1 MQTIIVKYG
10 YLGIFLL
17 IAIEN
22 VFPPI
27 PSEVI
32 LTFSGFVCRYSDL
45 SILSVIIFSTLGS
58 IFGAIILYFLGFF
71 LNKKKIITIARSKV
85 GHLLKLKED
94 KILNSIDV
102 FNEEGGKSIFICRF
116 IPILRSLIS
125 IPAGISRYN
134 FSIFLLLTSIG
145 SLLWNT
151 IFILLGN
158 MLGENWE
165 LVISIFKNYYKPI
178 IIGIVLL
185 FFFIKRIKKHHKT
198 ELHPL
203 E

>member
-1 MQTIIVKYG
+1 MQTIIMKYG

-22 VFPPI
+22 IFPPI

-32 LTFSGFVCRYSDL
+32 LTFSGFICRYSDL
-45 SILSVIIFSTLGS
+45 SILSVIVFSTLGS
-58 IFGAIILYFLGFF
+58 IFGAIVLYFIGYF
-71 LNKKKIITIARSKV
+71 LNKKKIITITRSKV
-85 GHLLKLKED
+85 GKFLRLKED
-94 KILNSIDV
+94 KILNSIEV

-134 FSIFLLLTSIG
+134 FTFFLILTSLG

-158 MLGENWE
+158 MLGENWG
-165 LVISIFKNYYKPI
+165 LVVEIFKNYYKPI

-185 FFFIKRIKKHHKT
+185 FFIIKQFKKHHK
-198 ELHPL
+198 LI
-203 E
+203 